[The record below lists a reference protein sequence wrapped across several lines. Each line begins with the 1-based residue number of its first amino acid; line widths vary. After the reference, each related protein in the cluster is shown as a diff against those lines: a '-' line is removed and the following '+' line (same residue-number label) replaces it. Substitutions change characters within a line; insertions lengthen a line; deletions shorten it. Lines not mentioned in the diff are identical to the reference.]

1 MSLNTFFIVV
11 AYECVL
17 YNYSQIKQTA
27 HTMTPDDYCQEKAAK
42 SGSSFYYSFLFLPPD
57 QRKAIIAVYAFCREV
72 DDIVDE
78 CSEAQIARVKLQWW
92 RDTIRETFA
101 GNPQHPVQKA
111 LLPAINNFN
120 LPMEYFLELIDGME
134 MDLDKNRYADFDDLS
149 LYCYRVAGVVGLLAA
164 RIFGYKN
171 PAVLDYA
178 KNLGTAFQLT
188 NILRDVREDAARNR
202 IYIPQDELKQYN
214 VSEDDILHYKFTDN
228 VKELLKFQS
237 TRAKQYYEKAFE
249 FLPEQDRYTQ
259 RSGLIMA
266 TIYLHTLQAIEKD
279 NYRVLDGKIS
289 LTPINKLWLAWKT
302 ARSEKKRHKKYLQ
315 TCRT

>member
-1 MSLNTFFIVV
+1 
-11 AYECVL
+11 
-17 YNYSQIKQTA
+17 
-27 HTMTPDDYCQEKAAK
+27 MTPDEYCQDRAAK
-42 SGSSFYYSFLFLPPD
+42 SGSSFYYSFLFLPPE
-57 QRKAIIAVYAFCREV
+57 QRKAITAVYAFCREV

-78 CSEAQIARVKLQWW
+78 CSEEHIARVKLQWW
-92 RDTIRETFA
+92 RDTIRDTFA

-111 LLPAINNFN
+111 LIPAIKLFG
-120 LPMEYFLELIDGME
+120 LPQEYFLELIDGME
-134 MDLDKNRYADFDDLS
+134 MDLNHSRYANFEELS

-164 RIFGYKN
+164 KIFGYQN

-202 IYIPQDELKQYN
+202 IYIPQDELKQFGVN
-214 VSEDDILHYKFTDN
+214 EDDILNYRTNDN
-228 VKELLKFQS
+228 IQKLLQHQS
-237 TRAKQYYEKAFE
+237 ERAKNYYEKAFQ

-266 TIYLHTLQAIEKD
+266 AIYLHTLEAIEKD
-279 NYRVLDGKIS
+279 NFRVLEGKIS

-302 ARSEKKRHKKYLQ
+302 ARSEKKRHKKFLQ
-315 TCRT
+315 ASRT